1 MDGGYSGP
9 FFFSPKIEPR
19 FTANKAAALPVV
31 KVKRKRKK
39 KKKEEE
45 EERPAVEAQYSGAS

>member
-1 MDGGYSGP
+1 MEDTAAL
-9 FFFSPKIEPR
+9 FFSPKIEPR

-39 KKKEEE
+39 KKTEQEG
-45 EERPAVEAQYSGAS
+45 PAVEAQYSGAS

>member
-31 KVKRKRKK
+31 KVKRKRKQN
-39 KKKEEE
+39 KKKEQEG
-45 EERPAVEAQYSGAS
+45 PAVEAQYSGAS